1 MKKRNYFIA
10 MALGFTIIIGGCGST
25 ASRQTPPV
33 TTNQESSQTDTAQ
46 NTIPTETVIQSTQ
59 PADTATQNLQP
70 ADTSTQISDSFV
82 QNAQS
87 SSHDNGNTSTASSI
101 GEVQALEIALNH
113 AGVKSSDLAFS
124 YAHGDFDD
132 GRSVYDVEF
141 VVGNTEY
148 DYEIDATTGNI
159 LSFDSDM
166 ERQFVPSNTPSD
178 PTNTGSTNASS
189 IGESKALEIALN
201 HAGVKSSDLAFS
213 YAHGDF
219 DDGRSVYDVEF
230 VVGNTEYDYEIDAT
244 TGNILDFDYDMESHF
259 TPSSPQSSTPS
270 TTTNTAA
277 VSIETAK
284 QTALAKVPGA
294 TDSHIRIQ
302 TDYDD
307 GRTIYEGKIIY
318 NEMEYDFEIDAA
330 TGQIT
335 DWDAESIYD

>member
-141 VVGNTEY
+141 VVGN
-148 DYEIDATTGNI
+148 
-159 LSFDSDM
+159 
-166 ERQFVPSNTPSD
+166 
-178 PTNTGSTNASS
+178 
-189 IGESKALEIALN
+189 K
-201 HAGVKSSDLAFS
+201 
-213 YAHGDF
+213 
-219 DDGRSVYDVEF
+219 
-230 VVGNTEYDYEIDAT
+230 EYDYEIDAT

>member
-159 LSFDSDM
+159 L
-166 ERQFVPSNTPSD
+166 
-178 PTNTGSTNASS
+178 
-189 IGESKALEIALN
+189 
-201 HAGVKSSDLAFS
+201 
-213 YAHGDF
+213 
-219 DDGRSVYDVEF
+219 
-230 VVGNTEYDYEIDAT
+230 
-244 TGNILDFDYDMESHF
+244 DFDYDMESQYA
-259 TPSSPQSSTPS
+259 PNANPGSGKG
-270 TTTNTAA
+270 NGNANAA
-277 VSIETAK
+277 TISIDMAK
-284 QTALAKVPGA
+284 QTALSRVPGA
-294 TDSHIRIQ
+294 TVNDITKMK

-307 GRTIYEGKIIY
+307 GRMEYEGTIVY
-318 NEMEYDFEIDAA
+318 NGMEYDFTIDAT

-335 DWDAESIYD
+335 DWDVESLYD